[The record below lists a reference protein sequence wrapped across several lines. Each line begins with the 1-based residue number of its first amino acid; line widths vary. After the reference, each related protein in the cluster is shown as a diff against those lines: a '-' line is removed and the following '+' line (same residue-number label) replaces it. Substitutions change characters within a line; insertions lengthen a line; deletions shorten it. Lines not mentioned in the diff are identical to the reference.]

1 MASPTG
7 TRPPALKGLNDPRS
21 TGSAPPTKRALD
33 PHALRGT
40 KT

>member
-1 MASPTG
+1 MATPIG

-21 TGSAPPTKRALD
+21 TGGPATRRPVD
-33 PHALRGT
+33 PNALRGT